1 MFEDQIF
8 CSTCGEN
15 TVHLL
20 IKTGQETLVRCE
32 ICGTV
37 HSIQK
42 ERERLVTLRAIV
54 NKDNLSM
61 PHIIKL
67 PAKDILRVG
76 DDLLVDD
83 ASKDVVMTE
92 ITSLETD
99 KRVNSACA
107 QEVKTIWARSTDE
120 VPLKI
125 SVYRNGLSHPIKTIV
140 PGDEV
145 FEVGEIR
152 QVDGIRFNIVKIKLR
167 NSGFA
172 DTAEAKSITR
182 VWGREL

>member
-1 MFEDQIF
+1 M
-8 CSTCGEN
+8 
-15 TVHLL
+15 
-20 IKTGQETLVRCE
+20 RCE
-32 ICGTV
+32 ICGLV
-37 HSIQK
+37 HSVQK
-42 ERERLVTLRAIV
+42 ERERLVTLKAIV
-54 NKDNLSM
+54 NKDDLSI
-61 PHIIKL
+61 PHIIKI

-83 ASKDVVMTE
+83 TSKDVVMTE

-99 KRVNSACA
+99 KRVNSALA
-107 QEVKTIWARSTDE
+107 QDVRTIWARATDE

-125 SVYRNGLSHPIKTIV
+125 SVYRNGLTHPIKTIV
-140 PGDEV
+140 SGDEV

-152 QVDGIRFNIVKIKLR
+152 QIDGVRFSIVKIKLR

-172 DTAEAKSITR
+172 DTAEAKGIIR